1 MFSYVVRQAICILN
15 VCFVYG
21 AAMLSPG
28 RQRVTLSTSEGLSAA
43 RQLGGRLPEHGGT
56 LVYQRQV
63 LRGLASM
70 CFLKLGYIG
79 LFPLTLVIFMVG
91 RLLSVYFICREVVG
105 YYLSYYIVGLA
116 DMISHPPLFVQF
128 YRLLV

>member
-43 RQLGGRLPEHGGT
+43 RQLGGRLPGCGGA
-56 LVYQRQV
+56 LVYRRQV
-63 LRGLASM
+63 SPGVASM
-70 CFLKLGYIG
+70 RLLKLRYIG
-79 LFPLTLVIFMVG
+79 LFPLTLVISMVG
-91 RLLSVYFICREVVG
+91 RPLSVYFL
-105 YYLSYYIVGLA
+105 YA
-116 DMISHPPLFVQF
+116 DRQ
-128 YRLLV
+128 

>member
-43 RQLGGRLPEHGGT
+43 RQLGGRLSEHGGA
-56 LVYQRQV
+56 LVYPRHAS
-63 LRGLASM
+63 RGLASM
-70 CFLKLGYIG
+70 RFLKLGYIS
-79 LFPLTLVIFMVG
+79 LFPLTLIISMVG
-91 RLLSVYFICREVVG
+91 RPSSVYLI
-105 YYLSYYIVGLA
+105 YA
-116 DMISHPPLFVQF
+116 D
-128 YRLLV
+128 R